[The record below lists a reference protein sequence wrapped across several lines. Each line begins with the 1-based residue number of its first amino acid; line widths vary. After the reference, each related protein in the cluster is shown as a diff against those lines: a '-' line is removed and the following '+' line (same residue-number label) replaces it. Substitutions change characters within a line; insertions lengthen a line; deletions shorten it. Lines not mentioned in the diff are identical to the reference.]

1 MIEQIVLCPCNHTK
15 LSEQNLHLF
24 KLQPKDGGNQSKTNP
39 PKPQKNKRK
48 LKKTHSQKVYIKTLY
63 VEYVKY
69 MHSGKPVKLNN
80 SAPSMLASS
89 VAPSNFSQG
98 AFLSQIHL

>member
-1 MIEQIVLCPCNHTK
+1 MWW
-15 LSEQNLHLF
+15 
-24 KLQPKDGGNQSKTNP
+24 NQSKANP